1 MKNYCLRLLLFVL
14 VFMPFNLFGQSYD
27 SLWKQVNEAEKQD
40 LPQTQMTVLEKI
52 IDKAGKEKNY
62 GQLIKARLKHCKAM
76 VEISPDSLQPAVERL
91 KLQTEVA
98 EKKDPALAAVL
109 NNILGSVY
117 EKNPQLAD
125 DASLLSAAY
134 YAKSLADPEMLS
146 RHRTAEFEPL
156 VEKGDDSEIF
166 NNDLLHL
173 LAFEAENYQLAYD
186 YYKQTGNRRGMLIC
200 KLREVEQRFEDVE
213 GTRFKTSKYTAALD
227 SLIEEFGDLPE
238 CGEVAIARCSYMDDC
253 TDVSIDD
260 RVAYI
265 HEAQNRWGSWKRIK
279 WFQEEEA
286 RLRQPMF
293 SLSVEREVTLPDRP
307 IQVSLSSIRNVSQLT
322 ITVTRL
328 NHTGESEINANL
340 KNEKLKLISGS
351 EKVYTK
357 DFFFEQ
363 EYYSRKDS
371 MEIGPLPVGIY
382 LVEVA
387 APKNKIDKR
396 RMILY
401 VTNLLRLEESLPNN
415 KVRYVVV
422 NATTGQP
429 IPGAKI
435 KLTIPQGYR
444 KTDKVVNLTCDKKGE
459 VIYQADEEEN
469 RRPDKVFVSAGDDR
483 YLPDRSFWGGR
494 FYYNNDERTRDIISV
509 YTDRSIYRPGQT
521 VHVSVLAHQVNDL
534 QTQALEGKHYTVR
547 LLNANYKTVEE
558 KDVTTDAY
566 GAASI
571 DFALPTN
578 GLTGR
583 FQVQIPNH
591 GSTSF
596 RVEEYKRPTFQV
608 EFDEVKEAYKS
619 GDVVKV
625 TGRAKTY
632 AGVPVQGAKV
642 SYNVVR
648 TRSWWWRWFDS
659 DDYDEELSDGEV
671 TTDEKGEFQIDVPLE
686 LPEWVEE
693 DDLSSGGPLYRRPRF
708 YSFNV
713 RATVT
718 DQGGESHEAS
728 TNVPLGS
735 KPTAF
740 SCQIAERSEKKDLKE
755 FTFSLRNAAGKEVE
769 GTVNYSIDGK
779 DMGTVKANEKVAI
792 DALSLSSGR
801 HVIEATCAGDTIKEE
816 FVVFSLSDKV
826 PCIETHDWFYRT
838 STSFPRD
845 GGPVT
850 IQIGSSDKDTHVVYS
865 IISGNRVIESG
876 TLKMSNSIIT
886 REFKYKEEYGTGLC
900 LCYAWVK
907 EGVVYT
913 HSTSIER
920 PLPDKKLKVKWVTFR
935 DLLTPGQQEE
945 WTLNITHPDGTPAN
959 AQFMATMYDKSL
971 DQLAMHYWN
980 FSTGITQS
988 LPYHSW
994 EYLRYGLL
1002 RLSASQKLP
1011 KITYPRIAF
1020 SSFTDDITEFASQF
1034 SYHGIRL
1041 RGMLGA
1047 SRNMAMAAKET
1058 KAMPMETGAVAEE
1071 EVALDVAGD
1080 NSVLSGT
1087 AAGLSV
1093 PNVYVVQMK
1102 SDMTGAIKEESGN
1115 QQMDESQVRE
1125 NLNET
1130 AFFYPTLVS
1139 DENGNVA
1146 IRFTLP
1152 ESVTTWKFM
1161 GLAHDKEMNYGMLD
1175 GVAVAKKDVMVQPN
1189 MPRFLRTGDKA
1200 SITTKIF
1207 NTAEKDVTGQVGIR
1221 LIDPETEQTV
1231 FESTQPFS
1239 VKQGDTGSATF
1250 RVEPTEQ
1257 MPSLLICKIIAYG
1270 DGFSDGEQHYLPIL
1284 PNSEMVTKT
1293 VPFTQHEPGVKTI
1306 DLTKL
1311 VPSDAKNTKLTVEYT
1326 NNPAWLMVQTLPFVG
1341 DVNEKNAISLA
1352 AAYYANKLGA
1362 HLIGQAPQV
1371 KNVFA
1376 QWQREEGNETSLMS
1390 ALEKNQEL
1398 KALVL
1403 NDTPWVLDADD
1414 ESSQK
1419 KALANFFDE
1428 NALNNRLET
1437 ALNQLKKLQKGD
1449 GSFSWWEGMNGSP
1462 SMTAE
1467 VMEFLTRLNL
1477 LIGTDAVT
1485 KNILTQANNYL
1496 SKIVID
1502 EVADMKRS
1510 EKKCEKVYI
1519 WYSHALQW
1527 VYINA
1532 IANRQLSAKEQEA
1545 TDYLLGKLEKMNT
1558 RQSMYAKAKMA
1569 VVLARNGKKEK
1580 ADIYMKSLK
1589 EYMVYTEEQ
1598 GRYFDTPRAG
1608 YSWCDYRI
1616 PTQTAVIEAWQLLSP
1631 TDQQTITEL
1640 RRWLL
1645 LQKRTQNW
1653 DTPINC
1659 VNAVFAFLNGNTE
1672 LLAHQEQ
1679 TVLKVDGQQLD
1690 LPKATAG
1697 MGYVKTVVPVKEAR
1711 SLTAEKSSTGTSWGA
1726 VYAQFLQPTS
1736 SVEDHS
1742 SGLKVRRQLLTEDGK
1757 PVTSLKVGDRV
1768 KVRLTIEADHDY
1780 DYVQLIDKRAACM
1793 EPVNQRSGYHWGYYC
1808 APKDQTTQYYFD
1820 ILSKGKHVVEAE
1832 YYIDRPGTYETGT
1845 CVVQCAYSPEY
1856 MGTTKSQTIVIK

>member
-1 MKNYCLRLLLFVL
+1 MKNYCLRLLLFL
-14 VFMPFNLFGQSYD
+14 IVFMPFNLFGQSYD
-27 SLWKQVNEAEKQD
+27 SLWKQVSEAEKQD

-62 GQLIKARLKHCKAM
+62 GQLIKARLKHCQAM
-76 VEISPDSLQPAVERL
+76 VEISPDSLQSAVERL
-91 KLQTEVA
+91 KQQTEMA
-98 EKKDPALAAVL
+98 EKKEPALAAVL
-109 NNILGSVY
+109 NSILGSVY

-125 DASLLSAAY
+125 DASKLSADY

-186 YYKQTGNRRGMLIC
+186 YYKQIGNRRGMLIC
-200 KLREVEQRFEDVE
+200 KFREVEQRFEDVE

-260 RVAYI
+260 RIAYI

-307 IQVSLSSIRNVSQLT
+307 IQVSLSSIRNVPQLT

-382 LVEVA
+382 LVEVT

-401 VTNLLRLEESLPNN
+401 VSNLLRLEESLPNN

-429 IPGAKI
+429 VPGAKI

-444 KTDKVVNLTCDKKGE
+444 KADKVVNLTCDKKGE

-558 KDVTTDAY
+558 KEVTTDAY
-566 GAASI
+566 GTASI

-619 GDVVKV
+619 GDVVTV

-642 SYNVVR
+642 SFNVVR

-659 DDYDEELSDGEV
+659 DDYDEELSVGEV
-671 TTDEKGEFQIDVPLE
+671 TTDEKGEFQIEVPLE

-755 FTFSLRNAAGKEVE
+755 FTFSLRNAAGQEVE

-779 DMGTVKANEKVAI
+779 EMGSVKANEKVAI
-792 DALSLSSGR
+792 DALSLSSGQ

-913 HSTSIER
+913 HSTLIER
-920 PLPDKKLKVKWVTFR
+920 PLPDKKLKVNWVTFR

-988 LPYHSW
+988 LPYNSW

-1011 KITYPRIAF
+1011 KITYPQIAF
-1020 SSFTDDITEFASQF
+1020 SSFTDDITEFAEEF
-1034 SYHGIRL
+1034 SYFGVRRRMVGEVPGI
-1041 RGMLGA
+1041 
-1047 SRNMAMAAKET
+1047 MAAGAT
-1058 KAMPMETGAVAEE
+1058 RNNAMVLRSKAAVA
-1071 EVALDVAGD
+1071 V
-1080 NSVLSGT
+1080 
-1087 AAGLSV
+1087 
-1093 PNVYVVQMK
+1093 
-1102 SDMTGAIKEESGN
+1102 EESASMDMADENVLQEVVTVNASTRMKKRTGGN
-1115 QQMDESQVRE
+1115 GIDIGSNDQQLDESQVRE

-1130 AFFYPTLVS
+1130 AFFYPALVS
-1139 DENGNVA
+1139 DENGHVA

-1175 GVAVAKKDVMVQPN
+1175 SIAVAKKDVMVQPN

-1207 NTAEKDVTGQVGIR
+1207 NTAEKDITGQVGIR

-1250 RVEPTEQ
+1250 RVEPNEQ
-1257 MPSLLICKIIAYG
+1257 TPSLLICKIIANG

-1284 PNSEMVTKT
+1284 PNSEMVTNT
-1293 VPFTQHEPGVKTI
+1293 LPFTQHEPGVKTI

-1311 VPSDAKNTKLTVEYT
+1311 IPSDAKNTKITVEYT

-1352 AAYYANKLGA
+1352 AAYYANSIA
-1362 HLIGQAPQV
+1362 ANLIAQVPQV
-1371 KNVFA
+1371 KTVFQ

-1390 ALEKNQEL
+1390 ALEKNQDL
-1398 KALVL
+1398 KALLL
-1403 NDTPWVLDADD
+1403 NETPWVLDADD
-1414 ESSQK
+1414 EAQQK
-1419 KALANFFDE
+1419 KALATFFDE
-1428 NALNNRLET
+1428 NALGNRQRTSLE
-1437 ALNQLKKLQKGD
+1437 LLKKLQKGD
-1449 GSFSWWEGMNGSP
+1449 GSFSWWEGMHGSP

-1477 LIGTDAVT
+1477 LIGTDPET
-1485 KNILTQANNYL
+1485 KTILSRANNYL

-1502 EVADMKRS
+1502 EVADMKKR
-1510 EKKCEKVYI
+1510 EKKGEKIYI

-1532 IANRQLSAKEQEA
+1532 ISGRQLNAKEQDA
-1545 TDYLLGKLEKMNT
+1545 TDYLLAKLEKMNT
-1558 RQSMYAKAKMA
+1558 KQSMYAKAKMA

-1580 ADIYMKSLK
+1580 ADVYMKSLK

-1616 PTQTAVIEAWQLLSP
+1616 PTQTAVIEAWQLLTP
-1631 TDQQTITEL
+1631 NDQQTITEL

-1645 LQKRTQNW
+1645 MQKRTQNW

-1659 VNAVFAFLNGNTE
+1659 VNAVFAFLNGNTQ
-1672 LLAHQEQ
+1672 LLAKQEP
-1679 TVLKVDGQQLD
+1679 TVIKVDGQSLD

-1697 MGYVKTVVPVKEAR
+1697 MGYVKTVVPAQDAKV
-1711 SLTAEKSSTGTSWGA
+1711 LTADKSSTGTSWGA

>member
-1 MKNYCLRLLLFVL
+1 MKNKYLRLLLFL
-14 VFMPFNLFGQSYD
+14 IVFMPFNLFGQSYD
-27 SLWKQVNEAEKQD
+27 SLWKQVSEAEKQD

-62 GQLIKARLKHCKAM
+62 GQLIKARLKHCQAM
-76 VEISPDSLQPAVERL
+76 VEISPDSLQSAVERL
-91 KLQTEVA
+91 KQQTEMA
-98 EKKDPALAAVL
+98 EKKEPALAAVL
-109 NNILGSVY
+109 NSILGSVY

-125 DASLLSAAY
+125 DASKLSADY

-146 RHRTAEFEPL
+146 RHRTAEFVPL
-156 VEKGDDSEIF
+156 VEQGDDSEIF

-173 LAFEAENYQLAYD
+173 LAFEAEKYQLAYD
-186 YYKQTGNRRGMLIC
+186 YYKQTGNRRAMLVC
-200 KLREVEQRFEDVE
+200 KSREVEQRFEDKE
-213 GTRFKTSKYTAALD
+213 GTRFKNSKYVAALD
-227 SLIEEFGDLPE
+227 SLIEEYGDLPE
-238 CGEVAIARCSYMDDC
+238 CAEVAIDRCSFMGDC
-253 TDVSIDD
+253 SDVTIDE
-260 RVAYI
+260 RIAYI
-265 HEAQNRWGSWKRIK
+265 HEVQNRWPSWKRIK
-279 WFQEEEA
+279 RLQQMESS
-286 RLRQPMF
+286 LRQPMF
-293 SLSVEREVTLPDRP
+293 YLSLEHEVALPDRP
-307 IQVSLSSIRNVSQLT
+307 IQVAFSSIRNIPQLK

-340 KNEKLKLISGS
+340 KNEKLKLIAGT

-357 DFFFEQ
+357 DFYFEQ
-363 EYYSRKDS
+363 EYYTRKDS
-371 MEIGPLPVGIY
+371 MEIGPLPLGIY
-382 LVEVA
+382 LVEVS
-387 APKNKIDKR
+387 APKNKIDKK

-401 VTNLLRLEESLPNN
+401 VSNLLRMEENLPDN

-429 IPGAKI
+429 VPKANI

-444 KTDKVVNLTCDKKGE
+444 KADKVVNLTCDKKGE
-459 VIYQADEEEN
+459 VIYQLEEEGYRGPN
-469 RRPDKVFVSAGDDR
+469 KIFVTSGDDR
-483 YLPDRSFWGGR
+483 YLPDHSSWGR
-494 FYYNNDERTRDIISV
+494 FYYDEEEEIRNIISIF
-509 YTDRSIYRPGQT
+509 TDRSIYRPGQT
-521 VHVSVLAHQVNDL
+521 VHVSMLAHQVDEL
-534 QTQALEGKHYTVR
+534 KTQALEGKHYTVR

-558 KDVTTDAY
+558 KEVTTDAY
-566 GAASI
+566 GSASL
-571 DFALPTN
+571 DFVLPSN

-583 FQVQIPNH
+583 FQIQVPNH
-591 GSTSF
+591 ASTF
-596 RVEEYKRPTFQV
+596 IRVEEYKRPTFQV
-608 EFDEVKEAYKS
+608 EFDEVKETYKS
-619 GDVVKV
+619 GDVVTV

-642 SYNVVR
+642 SYQVVR

-659 DDYDEELSDGEV
+659 DDFDEELSSDEV
-671 TTDEKGEFQIDVPLE
+671 TTDEKGEFRIDVPMT
-686 LPEWVEE
+686 LPEWVDEE
-693 DDLSSGGPLYRRPRF
+693 DLPSRGPLYSRARF
-708 YSFNV
+708 YSFIT

-728 TNVPLGS
+728 TSLPLGS

-740 SCQIAERSEKKDLKE
+740 SCEINKKSEKKDLKN
-755 FTFSLRNAAGKEVE
+755 FRFSLRNAAGQEVE

-779 DMGTVKANEKVAI
+779 EMGSVKANEKVPI
-792 DALSLSSGR
+792 DALSLASGQ
-801 HVIEATCAGDTIKEE
+801 HIIEATCAGDTIKEE
-816 FVVFSLSDKV
+816 FVVFSLNDKV
-826 PCIETHDWFYRT
+826 PCIETHDWFYQT

-865 IISGNRVIESG
+865 IISGDRVLESG
-876 TLKMSNSIIT
+876 TLKMSNSILS
-886 REFKYKEEYGTGLC
+886 REFKYKEEYGSGLR
-900 LCYAWVK
+900 LNYAWVK
-907 EGVVYT
+907 EGKVYT
-913 HSTSIER
+913 HSTVIER
-920 PLPDKKLKVKWVTFR
+920 PLPDKRLKVKWVTFR
-935 DLLTPGQQEE
+935 DLLTPGQKEE

-959 AQFMATMYDKSL
+959 AQFMATMYDMSL
-971 DQLAMHYWN
+971 DQLDMHYWHFN
-980 FSTGITQS
+980 TGISQD
-988 LPYHSW
+988 LPYNVW
-994 EYLRYGLL
+994 QYRTYGPLYV
-1002 RLSASQKLP
+1002 SASQKLP
-1011 KITYPRIAF
+1011 TITYPRIAY
-1020 SSFTDDITEFASQF
+1020 SSFTDDITEFASRF
-1034 SYHGIRL
+1034 SYYGVRIRG
-1041 RGMLGA
+1041 RSMLGA
-1047 SRNMAMAAKET
+1047 PMATGVTRNADMAMMS
-1058 KAMPMETGAVAEE
+1058 KAAVAEE
-1071 EVALDVAGD
+1071 EVAVMDAAGSPELNEVVVAQAVLNKRAVGNGIVAG
-1080 NSVLSGT
+1080 
-1087 AAGLSV
+1087 
-1093 PNVYVVQMK
+1093 
-1102 SDMTGAIKEESGN
+1102 SDN

-1130 AFFYPTLVS
+1130 AFFYPALVA

-1152 ESVTTWKFM
+1152 ESVTTWKVM

-1175 GVAVAKKDVMVQPN
+1175 SIAVAKKDVMVQPN

-1250 RVEPTEQ
+1250 RVEPNEQ
-1257 MPSLLICKIIAYG
+1257 TPSLLICKIIAYG

-1293 VPFTQHEPGVKTI
+1293 APFTQHEPGVKTI

-1311 VPSDAKNTKLTVEYT
+1311 VPSDAKNTKITVEYT

-1352 AAYYANKLGA
+1352 AAYYANKLA
-1362 HLIGQAPQV
+1362 SHLIGQVPQV
-1371 KNVFA
+1371 KSVFA

-1403 NDTPWVLDADD
+1403 NETPWVLDADD

-1428 NALNNRLET
+1428 NALANRLDT
-1437 ALNQLKKLQKGD
+1437 ALGQLKKLQLAD
-1449 GSFSWWEGMNGSP
+1449 GSFSWWEGMKGSP
-1462 SMTAE
+1462 SMTGE

-1477 LIGTDAVT
+1477 LIGTDAAT
-1485 KNILTQANNYL
+1485 KNILSQANSYL
-1496 SKIVID
+1496 SKVVID
-1502 EVADMKRS
+1502 EVADMKRR
-1510 EKKCEKVYI
+1510 EKKGEKVYI

-1532 IANRQLSAKEQEA
+1532 ISNRQLNAKEQEA

-1558 RQSMYAKAKMA
+1558 KQSMYAKAKMA

-1608 YSWCDYRI
+1608 YSWFDYRI
-1616 PTQTAVIEAWQLLSP
+1616 PTQTAVIEAWQLLTP
-1631 TDQQTITEL
+1631 KDQQTITEL

-1672 LLAHQEQ
+1672 QLGHQEQ
-1679 TVLKVDGQQLD
+1679 TVLKVDGKQLD

-1697 MGYVKTVVPVKEAR
+1697 MGYVKTVVPEKEAR

-1742 SGLKVRRQLLTEDGK
+1742 AGLKVRRQLLTQDGK
-1757 PVTSLKVGDRV
+1757 PVTDLKVGDRV
-1768 KVRLTIEADHDY
+1768 VVRLTIEADQDY

-1808 APKDQTTQYYFD
+1808 APKDQTTHYYFD

>member
-1 MKNYCLRLLLFVL
+1 MITVMKNYCLRLLLFIL
-14 VFMPFNLFGQSYD
+14 VFMPFNLFGQSFD
-27 SLWKQVNEAEKQD
+27 SLWKQVGEAERQD

-62 GQLIKARLKHCKAM
+62 GQLIKARLKHCQAM
-76 VEISPDSLQPAVERL
+76 TEISPDSLQPAVERL
-91 KLQTEVA
+91 KQQA
-98 EKKDPALAAVL
+98 DDAKKKDPALGAVL
-109 NNILGSVY
+109 DNILGSVY

-125 DASLLSAAY
+125 DASELSAGY

-156 VEKGDDSEIF
+156 VEKGGDSEIF

-173 LAFEAENYQLAYD
+173 LAFESEKYQLAYD
-186 YYKQTGNRRGMLIC
+186 YYKQTGNRRAMLIC
-200 KLREVEQRFEDVE
+200 KLREVEQRFEGKE
-213 GTRFKTSKYTAALD
+213 GTRFKTSKYAVAFD

-238 CGEVAIARCSYMDDC
+238 CGEVAIARCSYMVDC
-253 TDVSIDD
+253 TDVTIDE

-265 HEAQNRWGSWKRIK
+265 HEAQSRWGSWKRIK
-279 WFQEEEA
+279 WFQEVEA

-293 SLSVEREVTLPDRP
+293 SLAVEREVTLPDRP
-307 IQVSLSSIRNVSQLT
+307 IQVSLSTIRNVPQLS

-328 NHTGESEINANL
+328 NHTGESDINANL
-340 KNEKLKLISGS
+340 NNEKLKLISGS

-382 LVEVA
+382 LVEVT

-396 RMILY
+396 RMLLY
-401 VTNLLRLEESLPNN
+401 VSNLLRLEESLPNN

-429 IPGAKI
+429 VPGAKI

-444 KTDKVVNLTCDKKGE
+444 MADKVVNLTCDKKGE
-459 VIYQADEEEN
+459 VIYQTNDDGSRHPE
-469 RRPDKVFVSAGDDR
+469 KVFVYAGSDR

-494 FYYNNDERTRDIISV
+494 FVYNNDVSTRDIVSI

-521 VHVSVLAHQVNDL
+521 VHVSVLAHHLKDL
-534 QTQALEGKHYTVR
+534 QTQALEGRHYTVR
-547 LLNANYKTVEE
+547 LLNANYKAVEE
-558 KDVTTDAY
+558 KEVTTDAF

-583 FQVQIPNH
+583 FQVQIRNY
-591 GSTSF
+591 GSASF

-608 EFDEVKEAYKS
+608 EFDEVKEIYKS
-619 GDVVKV
+619 GDVVTV

-648 TRSWWWRWFDS
+648 TRSWWWHWDDS
-659 DDYDEELSDGEV
+659 DDSDEELSSDEV
-671 TTDEKGEFQIDVPLE
+671 MTDDKGEFQIEVPLE
-686 LPEWVEE
+686 LPEWVDEN
-693 DDLSSGGPLYRRPRF
+693 DISSGGSLYRHPRF
-708 YSFNV
+708 YSFVV

-718 DQGGESHEAS
+718 DQGGESHDAS

-755 FTFSLRNAAGKEVE
+755 FSFSLRNAAGQEVE

-779 DMGTVKANEKVAI
+779 DMGTVKANEMVPI

-801 HVIEATCAGDTIKEE
+801 HIIEATCAGDTIKED

-826 PCIETHDWFYRT
+826 PCIETHDWFYQT

-900 LCYAWVK
+900 LSYAWVK
-907 EGVVYT
+907 DGVVYT

-971 DQLAMHYWN
+971 DQLAMHYWYFN
-980 FSTGITQS
+980 TGISQS

-994 EYLRYGLL
+994 VYLRNGSLH
-1002 RLSASQKLP
+1002 LSASQKLP
-1011 KITYPRIAF
+1011 NITYPRLVF
-1020 SSFTDDITEFASQF
+1020 SSFTNDITQFASRF
-1034 SYHGIRL
+1034 SYHGIRFSE
-1041 RGMLGA
+1041 RMLGA
-1047 SRNMAMAAKET
+1047 SRNMVMDVKEM
-1058 KAMPMETGAVAEE
+1058 KAMPMTASGAVAEE
-1071 EVALDVAGD
+1071 EATLDVAGND
-1080 NSVLSGT
+1080 RELSYGT
-1087 AAGLSV
+1087 
-1093 PNVYVVQMK
+1093 QKK
-1102 SDMTGAIKEESGN
+1102 SDWTGAVKEESDN
-1115 QQMDESQVRE
+1115 QQMDELQVRE

-1152 ESVTTWKFM
+1152 ESVTTWKFK

-1221 LIDPETEQTV
+1221 LIDPETEQMV

-1257 MPSLLICKIIAYG
+1257 MPSLLICRIIANG

-1293 VPFTQHEPGVKTI
+1293 VPFTQHEPGMKTI

-1311 VPSDAKNTKLTVEYT
+1311 VPTDAKNTKITVEYT

-1419 KALANFFDE
+1419 KALVNFFDE

-1437 ALNQLKKLQKGD
+1437 ALSQLKKLQKGD

-1477 LIGTDAVT
+1477 LVGTDAAT
-1485 KNILTQANNYL
+1485 KNILSQANDYL

-1502 EVADMKRS
+1502 EVDDMKRR
-1510 EKKCEKVYI
+1510 EKKGEKVYI

-1545 TDYLLGKLEKMNT
+1545 TDYLLEKLEKMDS

-1598 GRYFDTPRAG
+1598 GRYYDTPRVG

-1631 TDQQTITEL
+1631 TDLQTITEL

-1697 MGYVKTVVPVKEAR
+1697 MGYVKTVVPVKEAL

-1726 VYAQFLQPTS
+1726 VYAQFLQPTA

>member
-260 RVAYI
+260 RIAYI
-265 HEAQNRWGSWKRIK
+265 HEALNRWGSWKRIK

-307 IQVSLSSIRNVSQLT
+307 IQVSLSPIRNVPQLT

-382 LVEVA
+382 LVEVT

-401 VTNLLRLEESLPNN
+401 VSNLLRLEESLPNN
-415 KVRYVVV
+415 MVRYVVV

-429 IPGAKI
+429 VPGAKI

-469 RRPDKVFVSAGDDR
+469 RRADKVFVSAGDDR

-509 YTDRSIYRPGQT
+509 FTDRSIYRPGQT

-534 QTQALEGKHYTVR
+534 QTHALEGKHYTVR

-558 KDVTTDAY
+558 KEVTTDAY

-619 GDVVKV
+619 GDVVTV

-659 DDYDEELSDGEV
+659 DDSDEELNDGEV
-671 TTDEKGEFQIDVPLE
+671 TTDEKGEFQIEVPLE

-708 YSFNV
+708 YSFLV

-907 EGVVYT
+907 EGTVYT

-988 LPYHSW
+988 LPYNSW

-1093 PNVYVVQMK
+1093 PNVYGAQMK
-1102 SDMTGAIKEESGN
+1102 SDVTVTIKEESGN

-1189 MPRFLRTGDKA
+1189 IPRFLRTGDKA

-1311 VPSDAKNTKLTVEYT
+1311 VPSDAMNTKLTVEYT

-1477 LIGTDAVT
+1477 LIGTDAAT
-1485 KNILTQANNYL
+1485 KNILSQANNYL

-1502 EVADMKRS
+1502 EVADMKRR
-1510 EKKCEKVYI
+1510 EKKGEKVYI

-1616 PTQTAVIEAWQLLSP
+1616 PTQTAVIEAWQLLNP

-1726 VYAQFLQPTS
+1726 VYAQFLQPTTS
-1736 SVEDHS
+1736 IEDHS
-1742 SGLKVRRQLLTEDGK
+1742 AGLKVRRQMLTEDGK

-1768 KVRLTIEADHDY
+1768 KVRLTIEADRDY